1 MSSPKLTTTMTIRF
15 VLLEHQYRETIK
27 LCKYASYVVLF
38 LFFYWHPVSN
48 ISLIKDAPN
57 RKANDNETD
66 FYWTTVVNQKFSTN
80 NFQFTQ
86 RPHKN
91 DIICNAREVD
101 KYPTYGSLTT
111 FLKRNSACI
120 GNVLWSTRISSLC
133 FKQIF
138 SLFCFA
144 LIPAYVGIGKKK
156 SAASTPKNR

>member
-1 MSSPKLTTTMTIRF
+1 MDRERSSLSFSSMSSPKLTTTMTIRF

-27 LCKYASYVVLF
+27 LCKYASYFVLS
-38 LFFYWHPVSN
+38 LCFYWHPVSN

-66 FYWTTVVNQKFSTN
+66 FYWTTVVNQKFPTN

-101 KYPTYGSLTT
+101 KIPTYGSWTT
-111 FLKRNSACI
+111 FLKEIQHALATSHDWQEYQVC
-120 GNVLWSTRISSLC
+120 VLNKYSHY
-133 FKQIF
+133 
-138 SLFCFA
+138 FA
-144 LIPAYVGIGKKK
+144 LLWFQHILG
-156 SAASTPKNR
+156 